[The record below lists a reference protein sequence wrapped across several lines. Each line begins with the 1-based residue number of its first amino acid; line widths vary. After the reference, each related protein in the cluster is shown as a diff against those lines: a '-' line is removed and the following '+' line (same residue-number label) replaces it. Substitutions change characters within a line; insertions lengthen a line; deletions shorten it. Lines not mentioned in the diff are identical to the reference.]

1 MTLIVS
7 VAGAGC
13 GCAPR
18 RAWSASPAPAWAAAA
33 GTALARW
40 PDPDCAESPYE
51 GRGVAQTDRMPVAG
65 EERMLGLDGPL
76 LVEGPFW
83 CLFAP
88 AATALNGVPDDPDGL
103 PEHAL
108 VRCTPLAVADARPG
122 GAWVRV
128 AVEEVVR
135 LTEVRERWAPSSA
148 GSVAGLFPPEGAS
161 VDRCSVRRGPLRY
174 VEWSAQGDLGRR
186 AVLWEGDGRSVLLM
200 YAEWSFDEDD
210 VVFGHR
216 PLTAAEAADV
226 RACWPAEG

>member
-1 MTLIVS
+1 MTVIVS

-18 RAWSASPAPAWAAAA
+18 RAWSAAPAPAWAAAA

-40 PDPDCAESPYE
+40 PEPDGTESPYD
-51 GRGVAQTDRMPVAG
+51 GAGVVPTDRTPAAG

-76 LVEGPFW
+76 LVDGAFW
-83 CLFAP
+83 CLFTP
-88 AATALNGVPDDPDGL
+88 AATAVNGVPDHPDEL
-103 PEHAL
+103 PGHAL

-128 AVEEVVR
+128 TVEEVVR
-135 LTEVRERWAPSSA
+135 LTEVRERWAPSAA
-148 GSVAGLFPPEGAS
+148 GSLAGLFPPEGAR
-161 VDRCSVRRGPLRY
+161 VDRSSVRCGALRY

-186 AVLWEGDGRSVLLM
+186 AVIREADGRSVLLM
-200 YAEWSFDEDD
+200 YGEWSFDEED
-210 VVFGHR
+210 VAFGHR
-216 PLTAAEAADV
+216 PLSAAEAAAV